1 MHLTPTAFGRQEA
14 SSAGEVPVEA
24 DGVDLMLCVHP
35 ALDGAQR
42 AGAGL
47 AAGEGRMEMG
57 RKLPQAVC
65 ALKTTDRKRRPL
77 PVIPR
82 AKSLEEEGSN

>member
-47 AAGEGRMEMG
+47 AAGEGRM
-57 RKLPQAVC
+57 
-65 ALKTTDRKRRPL
+65 
-77 PVIPR
+77 
-82 AKSLEEEGSN
+82 